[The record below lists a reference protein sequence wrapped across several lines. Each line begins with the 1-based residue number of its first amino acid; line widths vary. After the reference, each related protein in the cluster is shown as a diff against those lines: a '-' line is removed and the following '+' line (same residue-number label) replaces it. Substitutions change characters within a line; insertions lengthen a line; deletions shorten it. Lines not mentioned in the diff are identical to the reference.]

1 MIDLE
6 HKRNHNGSI
15 LVSKEQV
22 TIPAI
27 TLKNIPEQLYGNL
40 KLAARAHHRSIN
52 SEILFCLEQMIG
64 AHRIDVLEQLALAKN
79 LRAKTVLHIASD
91 NEFNAAKT
99 QGRT

>member
-1 MIDLE
+1 
-6 HKRNHNGSI
+6 
-15 LVSKEQV
+15 
-22 TIPAI
+22 
-27 TLKNIPEQLYGNL
+27 
-40 KLAARAHHRSIN
+40 
-52 SEILFCLEQMIG
+52 MIG